1 MNSKTLTKTLDDVNN
16 DLYNNLKMIRKSF
29 YYIINKLV
37 NEENI
42 KNNTKNNINIQIN
55 NLENILQSI
64 NGNLIFFN
72 ENQDKISSISEKFC
86 SDLFPIF
93 EGNVNQ
99 NNKKVDIEVI
109 IMGLSKKL
117 KIFDKNFFYDEYIL
131 SSNIELEN
139 NINKRSKEVS
149 KENAEIEIR
158 KIHKKELEN
167 YIGQNNFKNISC
179 EIKNDEKKENDV
191 KIVNCFEFY
200 LTNFIIKLFPSKP
213 NNLKPI
219 TFDMQCKYISLHNTL
234 LKEKINA
241 ELSSVFDLLTKKY
254 IIKENNGIN
263 FVKSFV
269 NYIHDL
275 DKIFYIKCYGCKRN
289 SKYSYIEK
297 FFYPPYIKYNIEK
310 YYNLKYPTNDKDILF
325 FHPQCI
331 D

>member
-55 NLENILQSI
+55 NLENIIQSI

-131 SSNIELEN
+131 SSNIKLEN
-139 NINKRSKEVS
+139 NINEKIKEISKE
-149 KENAEIEIR
+149 KTEIQII
-158 KIHKKELEN
+158 KIDEKELNN
-167 YIGQNNFKNISC
+167 YIEQNEFKNISLNT
-179 EIKNDEKKENDV
+179 IS
-191 KIVNCFEFY
+191 NCIEFH
-200 LTNFIIKLFPSKP
+200 LINFIIKLFPSNP

-234 LKEKINA
+234 LKDKINA
-241 ELSSVFDLLTKKY
+241 ELSSIFDLLTKKF
-254 IIKENNGIN
+254 IIKENNGII
-263 FVKSFV
+263 FVKSFI

-275 DKIFYIKCYGCKRN
+275 DKIFYIKCYGCKKN
-289 SKYSYIEK
+289 SKYSFIEK
-297 FFYPPYIKYNIEK
+297 NFNPPFIKYNKEK
-310 YYNLKYPTNDKDILF
+310 YSNLNFPNKDRDILF
-325 FHPQCI
+325 FHPECI
-331 D
+331 N

>member
-1 MNSKTLTKTLDDVNN
+1 MNSKILTKTLDDVNN

-131 SSNIELEN
+131 SSNIKLEN
-139 NINKRSKEVS
+139 NINEKIKEISKE
-149 KENAEIEIR
+149 KTEIQIIKIDEN
-158 KIHKKELEN
+158 ELNN
-167 YIGQNNFKNISC
+167 YIEQNEFKNISLKT
-179 EIKNDEKKENDV
+179 IS
-191 KIVNCFEFY
+191 NCIEFH
-200 LTNFIIKLFPSKP
+200 LINFIIKLFPSNP

-219 TFDMQCKYISLHNTL
+219 TFDMQCK
-234 LKEKINA
+234 
-241 ELSSVFDLLTKKY
+241 
-254 IIKENNGIN
+254 
-263 FVKSFV
+263 
-269 NYIHDL
+269 
-275 DKIFYIKCYGCKRN
+275 
-289 SKYSYIEK
+289 
-297 FFYPPYIKYNIEK
+297 
-310 YYNLKYPTNDKDILF
+310 
-325 FHPQCI
+325 
-331 D
+331 